1 MFTFLIWLINL
12 LTQALVLLVI
22 AQVFTSYFL
31 DPYHPVRRNLDR
43 LLEPLLTP
51 IRRFVPP
58 VGMFDFTPLI
68 LLVIIQ
74 VVGRLL
80 IQLLISIS

>member
-80 IQLLISIS
+80 IQLLLSLS